1 MSAGSVILVALVA
14 LGALG
19 CEDRELARL
28 ERVKKAVCACK
39 DTRCAEAALGELPQG
54 EVRADHH
61 ERGLAR
67 DMLDCLAKLY
77 ETERPVTDPDAA
89 P

>member
-1 MSAGSVILVALVA
+1 MSSGSVILVALALA
-14 LGALG
+14 LGG
-19 CEDRELARL
+19 CRDREVAQL
-28 ERVKKAVCACK
+28 EHVKKAVCACK
-39 DTRCAEAALGELPQG
+39 DTRCAEAALKELPQG
-54 EVRADHH
+54 EVQANHR

-77 ETERPVTDPDAA
+77 EAERPVTDPGAA